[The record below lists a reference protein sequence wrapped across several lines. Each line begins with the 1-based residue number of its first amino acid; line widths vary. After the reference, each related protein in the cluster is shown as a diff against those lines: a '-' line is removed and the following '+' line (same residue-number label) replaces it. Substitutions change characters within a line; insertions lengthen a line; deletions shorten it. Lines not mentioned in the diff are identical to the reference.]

1 MPGSSERYDRDF
13 EQVAHYQR
21 YPAMRPWVGNDYGRY
36 HRRLLLVAESHYLP
50 DGSIVQQNPT
60 TWYAGYQNR
69 LSQEEVDYIN
79 TRAVLLAHH
88 REPGIWDALAQVMR
102 ERGIVP
108 PPNSNNVYDHFCWY
122 NYFQRPAEAPY
133 ASITVQDIDES
144 KAREVFL
151 ANLDILQP
159 EVVIF
164 TSSMAWD
171 ARPNLRGRPE
181 IHDFVPHPTCRW
193 WYREAKRY
201 SLGRGALTGREKF
214 AELLDLHHV
223 RRI

>member
-1 MPGSSERYDRDF
+1 MPGSSKRYDRGF
-13 EQVAHYQR
+13 EQVAHYQK

-36 HRRLLLVAESHYLP
+36 YTKLLLVAESHYLP
-50 DGSIVQQNPT
+50 PGSTVQKDPT
-60 TWYAGYQNR
+60 AWYSGSQGC
-69 LSQEEVDYIN
+69 LSEEEVDYIN

-88 REPGIWDALAQVMR
+88 LEPGIWDSLARVMR
-102 ERGIVP
+102 EQGIIP

-133 ASITVQDIDES
+133 ASINVQGIDES

-151 ANLDILQP
+151 ANLNILEP

-171 ARPNLRGRPE
+171 AARPNLGKRPG
-181 IHDFVPHPTCRW
+181 IYDFVPHPTCRW
-193 WYREAKRY
+193 WNRRAVRY
-201 SLGRGALTGREKF
+201 ALGGANALTGREKF
-214 AELLDLHHV
+214 AELLNLHV
-223 RRI
+223 R